1 MALARRHP
9 EDPLLFAEAHR
20 RIGGRP
26 LVVPPALHE
35 VYRDPHPFVAV
46 QKPSQVGVTEMSL
59 NLALW
64 VAATMQGGRGNV
76 LYLLPTAEFAERISQ
91 QRLAPAIEQSPTL
104 SLMAGVS
111 PATQKVGV
119 RTVGGRPIYIV
130 GSQEQRQFAGIDA
143 DLVVLDEFDL
153 MDDDVLPQ
161 ALARLRSSQLALCR
175 VVSTPTVS
183 GVGIHALLEQS
194 DERHYELQCA
204 RCRNWVEPQFPQN
217 VTVDALDPSVVC
229 DCGAPLPFYL
239 PGRWVAIRPEVTSV
253 RGYQLNRLTLPSPP
267 LRQMIQM
274 SRGTV
279 GLRLEEF
286 YRQDLGV
293 PFEARDA
300 RLSQYELDK
309 CRAPHPPSGMKPKA
323 VVMGVDVGDKVF
335 WVVVRGFYGNGRSM
349 LLAAER
355 VVSEDWE
362 VLGAYCARFD
372 VDYCLVDAL
381 PEGRAARQFVDRLS
395 RGPGRT
401 VGFICR
407 YDRRTDHEYD
417 WGTRTV
423 HAART
428 LALDELFDSFR
439 RERNLVPE
447 DARGLAGGAYYAHLQ
462 ALVRVTEP
470 DEFGQAIPAYRHT
483 LPDDF
488 AHAEAYISLAAM
500 HWGRWRGWWE

>member
-1 MALARRHP
+1 
-9 EDPLLFAEAHR
+9 
-20 RIGGRP
+20 

-35 VYRDPHPFVAV
+35 IYRDRHPFVAV

-64 VAATMQGGRGNV
+64 VAATAQGGRGHV

-104 SLMAGVS
+104 SAMAGMS
-111 PATQKVGV
+111 PATQKVSV
-119 RTVGGRPIYIV
+119 RTVGGRPIYVV

-153 MDDDVLPQ
+153 MDDNVLPQ
-161 ALARLRSSQLALCR
+161 ALARLRSSRLGLCR

-183 GVGIHALLEQS
+183 GVGVHSLIEQS

-204 RCRNWVEPQFPQN
+204 SCGRWVEPEFPHN
-217 VTVDALDPSVVC
+217 VTVDASEPAVVC
-229 DCGAPLPFYL
+229 DCGAPLPYDL
-239 PGRWVAIRPEVTSV
+239 PGRWVPRRPEAKGI

-267 LRQMIQM
+267 LKQMVQM

-300 RLSQYELDK
+300 RLSHYELDK
-309 CRAPHPPSGMKPKA
+309 CRAPYPPSTMKPKG

-335 WVVVRGFYGNGRSM
+335 WVVVRAFYENRRSM
-349 LLAAER
+349 LLLAER
-355 VVSEDWE
+355 VLSEDWE
-362 VLGAYCARFD
+362 VLEEYCRRFD
-372 VDYCLVDAL
+372 VDYCVVDAL
-381 PEGRAARQFVDRLS
+381 PEGRAARRFVDRLS

-401 VGFICR
+401 VGFMCR
-407 YDRRTDHEYD
+407 YDRKTEHEYD
-417 WGTRTV
+417 WATRTI

-439 RERNLVPE
+439 RERNVLPE
-447 DARGLAGGAYYAHLQ
+447 DARELAGGAYYAQLQ
-462 ALVRVTEP
+462 ALVRVTEI

-500 HWGRWRGWWE
+500 HWGRWQGWWE